1 MVVVNR
7 LPFSRSTKGP
17 MKMIGAPIKLRQPS
31 GPAVGLC
38 CWHSQP
44 AFTLPKLILLSLASL
59 IVVVITLTSFTHI
72 PQVHGANLAINNRSV
87 EDWLV
92 SDLRGTNIY
101 KPLFINN
108 HSNVQHDD
116 VSHWPVNAYYWQAP
130 EAYYQWKIYTYGGDL
145 KFLVNHI
152 VTRGDTSGKYLD
164 EPDLVLEGG
173 PREHRMKIGYRLPR
187 EEDILEGYDKNQT
200 IKMPLT
206 EPGWYYLVEQDN
218 METGTKHLKLG
229 DVPVSRA
236 DFSLVLAGLDRSL
249 IRAKYHADQVEGNL
263 YDVNMRL
270 ANNRSRTIEC
280 DNNCSGLLLDDLDD
294 IGLLFDEIR
303 RLAPGLKD
311 GPWRRLAWLNGR
323 TNNLAEL
330 LSQYLKLIGLGKEV
344 IENYSQNFD
353 PETQADIL
361 DLRASNLDSRVP
373 SIALEA
379 YQTRLLAE
387 KTLEDLLKGLW
398 DKIRKTI
405 KMLNEN
411 GFGPGGVSPGKIER
425 IVKESEMI
433 LRELRNRNLRP
444 HLDDAERELRRAKL
458 LLDKIKTLLIDPN
471 KSDEL
476 LKRLEQ
482 LEKVLVDFRR
492 IVQDQVQKP
501 VERANDLVA
510 EGKKKYQMILALLKE
525 AEERGKESQ
534 GSLDEARRM
543 LEITKKCLADEAAYL
558 DLLPRQLTD
567 LNNSLHEIEIKRSIL
582 TQVNP
587 DYQRKYVDKCRDH
600 SEALLKKS
608 QELDGLF
615 NATRDVADYALR
627 AANAYLEIAK
637 AIADAE
643 KAAKRA
649 LDAADKAYKVAVPD
663 FDESLADKARESKRR
678 SQELLE
684 RAKKLRDQE
693 LQRLTLELAK
703 RKQLVDQL
711 TEDLKNLASELDQI
725 NAGLKQLAD
734 KNYFEQ
740 LQEIDTFLKRLLE
753 RIAEI
758 HKRLQLLSDIIYN
771 NILPQYEQLSAGSQ
785 SSLGNLSQ
793 VLDLTRKDLM
803 SAIKYASNSK
813 ISLEK
818 LLKLEAKLDLDLDML
833 RRKIQLAHQEASS
846 VHISVGP
853 SSPESGGVCTRSY
866 FVPALLSAT
875 RDSLQVGGFN
885 LRQLSLIWSL
895 HADEPE
901 SLLLF
906 IGSKS
911 GDEFLAL
918 EMYERHIRLV
928 YSLNSQQQQSQQQQ
942 QQQPIQVLTHPKTIE
957 LNDKG
962 LLSDDAWYLINVSVD
977 SDAQQIRLSVKSVP
991 RAQEPDKEQVSQRLL
1006 GLDAGGSS
1014 RLAVSPYG
1022 EADINFY
1029 VGGLPTDFS
1038 PPSQIKSS
1046 RLTGC
1051 LYDLV
1056 LNDQQLGLWNF
1067 KTNQGCE
1074 GCWEGPL
1081 GPRDTA
1087 TFSFTG
1093 VQSYATVA
1101 QSRFNDR
1108 TRHMISLSVKTTD
1121 SDAVI
1126 FVALSEST
1134 NHYISL
1140 MLNKGRV
1147 VYLIGKLSTQQHTNY
1162 LGLFSSSSL
1171 FDAINAQLLSSN
1183 STSTG
1188 PLAAHHTGYGG
1199 AGHQNGQQHSSEP
1212 PLEHMIVTNRDYN
1225 NGQWFKITAE
1235 KDQTKLVLVV
1245 EDEFKESIVDD
1256 KLLTLD
1262 VDQLFFGGLWPIIR
1276 PKKFANTSL
1285 EFSSMSGCVK
1295 DIQIETSPVDLVR
1308 RQSHGVETGCSM
1320 AQYARPRTMARSSS
1334 VAYPLPAG
1342 R

>member
-1 MVVVNR
+1 MGARVH
-7 LPFSRSTKGP
+7 KP
-17 MKMIGAPIKLRQPS
+17 M
-31 GPAVGLC
+31 
-38 CWHSQP
+38 
-44 AFTLPKLILLSLASL
+44 
-59 IVVVITLTSFTHI
+59 
-72 PQVHGANLAINNRSV
+72 
-87 EDWLV
+87 
-92 SDLRGTNIY
+92 
-101 KPLFINN
+101 FINN

-116 VSHWPVNAYYWQAP
+116 ISNWPVNTYYWQAP

-173 PREHRMKIGYRLPR
+173 PREHRMKIGYKLPK

-200 IKMPLT
+200 IKMPLV
-206 EPGWYYLVEQDN
+206 EQGWYYLVEQEN
-218 METGTKHLKLG
+218 LETGTKELKLG

-249 IRAKYHADQVEGNL
+249 IRAKYHDDQVEGNL
-263 YDVNMRL
+263 YDVNMHL
-270 ANNRSRTIEC
+270 ANNRSRTVEC
-280 DNNCSGLLLDDLDD
+280 DNNCSGLLLDDLDN

-323 TNNLAEL
+323 ANNLTEA
-330 LSQYLKLIGLGKEV
+330 LSQYLKLIALGKEV

-361 DLRASNLDSRVP
+361 DMGASNLDSRAP
-373 SIALEA
+373 GIALEA

-387 KTLEDLLKGLW
+387 KTLEELLKGLW

-411 GFGPGGVSPGKIER
+411 GFGPGGMSPSKIER

-433 LRELRNRNLRP
+433 LRELRNRNLKP
-444 HLDDAERELRRAKL
+444 YLDDAERELRRAKM

-501 VERANDLVA
+501 VEKANDLVA
-510 EGKKKYQMILALLKE
+510 DGKKKYQQILALLKE
-525 AEERGKESQ
+525 AEERAKESQ
-534 GSLDEARRM
+534 SSLDEAKRM

-587 DYQRKYVDKCRDH
+587 DYQRKYVDKCREH
-600 SEALLKKS
+600 SDALLKKS

-678 SQELLE
+678 SMELLE
-684 RAKKLRDQE
+684 RAKKLHDQE
-693 LQRLTLELAK
+693 VPRLTLELAK
-703 RKQLVDQL
+703 RKQVIDQL
-711 TEDLKNLASELDQI
+711 FEDMKNLANELDQI

-734 KNYFEQ
+734 KNFFEQ
-740 LQEIDTFLKRLLE
+740 LQEIDAFLKRLLE

-771 NILPQYEQLSAGSQ
+771 NILPQFEQLSAGSQ

-793 VLDLTRKDLM
+793 VLDTTRKDLM
-803 SAIKYASNSK
+803 NAIKYASNSK
-813 ISLEK
+813 LSLEK
-818 LLKLEAKLDLDLDML
+818 LLKLEAKLDIDLDLL
-833 RRKIQLAHQEASS
+833 RRKIQLAHQEATS
-846 VHISVGP
+846 VHVSVAP
-853 SSPESGGVCTRSY
+853 NSDTGVCVRSY

-875 RDSLQVGGFN
+875 RDAISIGGFN
-885 LRQLSLIWSL
+885 LRQISLIWSI

-906 IGSKS
+906 IGSSKS
-911 GDEFLAL
+911 NEEFLAV

-928 YSLNSQQQQSQQQQ
+928 YSLNDGQQQAGGSVQT
-942 QQQPIQVLTHPKTIE
+942 LTHPKTIE

-962 LLSDDAWYLINVSVD
+962 MLSDEAWYLIQVSVD
-977 SDAQQIRLSVKSVP
+977 SVTQQIRLSVKSVP
-991 RAQEPDKEQVSQRLL
+991 RSHEPDKEMVGQRLPNT
-1006 GLDAGGSS
+1006 DVGGGVS
-1014 RLAVSPYG
+1014 RLPVSPYG

-1029 VGGLPTDFS
+1029 VGGLPGDFS
-1038 PPSQIKSS
+1038 PPNQIKSS

-1067 KTNQGCE
+1067 KTDQGCQ

-1081 GPRDTA
+1081 ERRDTA

-1093 VQSYATVA
+1093 AQSYATVA
-1101 QSRFNDR
+1101 QSRFYDR
-1108 TRHMISLSVKTTD
+1108 TRHMISLSARTTD

-1126 FVALSEST
+1126 FVALSETT

-1147 VYLIGKLSTQQHTNY
+1147 VYLIGKLSAHHTNY
-1162 LGLFSSSSL
+1162 LSLFSSASL
-1171 FDAINAQLLSSN
+1171 FDAINAQLMSTN
-1183 STSTG
+1183 STTSTTG
-1188 PLAAHHTGYGG
+1188 HHGNGNGAHE
-1199 AGHQNGQQHSSEP
+1199 QQHQ
-1212 PLEHMIVTNRDYN
+1212 PLEHMIVTNREYN
-1225 NGQWFKITAE
+1225 TGQWFKITAE
-1235 KDQTKLVLVV
+1235 KDQTKLVLAV

-1262 VDQLFFGGLWPIIR
+1262 VDQLFFGGVWPIIR
-1276 PKKFANTSL
+1276 PKRFANTSL
-1285 EFSSMSGCVK
+1285 EFDSMAGCLK

-1308 RQSHGVETGCSM
+1308 RQSYGVETGCSM
-1320 AQYARPRTMARSSS
+1320 AQYARPRTLSRQSQ
-1334 VAYPLPAG
+1334 VPYPLPAG
-1342 R
+1342 RR